1 MDASSSQSCLA
12 PGSQGSLAT
21 ISTPTLTVETGS
33 RRTISDHKD
42 LAGVDL
48 HRTSSLS
55 LEIPPTECVLPQT
68 QPDQPNSP
76 IDSEYQLQKERYNE
90 QCKEAAQYSSES
102 ITSQDWI
109 SIRQALIRFS
119 LQLSIAE
126 HESEHGSSE
135 LAESSHIER
144 LASIDKLNHI
154 FYTNLE
160 KRRRLPTRQF
170 QNVYW
175 QLRSERS
182 ARVSDQS
189 ASEKPRK
196 QTFEER
202 QAFLNKRVRDE
213 AREQL
218 RDEGKK
224 ERYKAELVEQAHRKE
239 ALRKSKAV

>member
-1 MDASSSQSCLA
+1 M
-12 PGSQGSLAT
+12 
-21 ISTPTLTVETGS
+21 
-33 RRTISDHKD
+33 
-42 LAGVDL
+42 
-48 HRTSSLS
+48 
-55 LEIPPTECVLPQT
+55 ECVLPQT
-68 QPDQPNSP
+68 QPDDQPNSP

-90 QCKEAAQYSSES
+90 QYKEAAHYSSES
-102 ITSQDWI
+102 ITSQDWTF
-109 SIRQALIRFS
+109 IRQALIRSS

-126 HESEHGSSE
+126 HESEHRPSD

-175 QLRSERS
+175 QLESEKS

-189 ASEKPRK
+189 ALEKPRK

-202 QAFLNKRVRDE
+202 QAFLNKRIRDE

-218 RDEGKK
+218 RDKEKK

-239 ALRKSKAV
+239 ALRKSNAVGTSPLRKSLSADEAESKEEDSERDAEFDAWFPNYAVNY